1 MPVLAGEGWTD
12 PIFPPIEA
20 LRMYRR
26 LRQVS
31 PGYPIELYFGDF
43 EHLTALAKV
52 PDLARL
58 HALGNRLLDHYLR
71 RKRRRPRFDVQ
82 AAVSNCNPRA
92 FGPVVRARRF
102 NELSWGRFVFEE
114 VGGPKQTTSRL
125 VGGGA
130 LADPVVLSQQRG
142 RGCNHHD

>member
-1 MPVLAGEGWTD
+1 ARVNAGEPYDNPPDPVITEAKQALTKDRSAYYQDGYFAALRQHRVRRVPVLAGEGWTD

-58 HALGNRLLDHYLR
+58 HALGNRLFDRYLR
-71 RKRRRPRFDVQ
+71 GRRTHPRFDVR
-82 AAVSNCNPRA
+82 ATVTDCNP
-92 FGPVVRARRF
+92 
-102 NELSWGRFVFEE
+102 
-114 VGGPKQTTSRL
+114 K
-125 VGGGA
+125 
-130 LADPVVLSQQRG
+130 VLG
-142 RGCNHHD
+142 